1 MQIDLGQSTLILLG
15 LICVLPL
22 LIFVVLAFLVYRR
35 GAQWLES
42 WFEPN
47 PEMLHRRM
55 ETLRQRNPQATTEQL
70 VSKIIHRQ
78 ALRAGMV
85 GAVTGIGGFW
95 TLPIGLPVDLALS
108 FQIQAT
114 LVSFIA
120 YLYGDTRTD
129 SLEAQVRAYLVMTGS
144 SKATQT
150 TTNFLMRVAVRV
162 AGKSFSKVIPLVGA
176 VISFAT
182 NYLIV
187 QLMGRA
193 AARWYTQR
201 VASTNPSSDAPV
213 V

>member
-55 ETLRQRNPQATTEQL
+55 ETLRQNHPNATTEQL

-78 ALRAGMV
+78 ALRAGVV

-108 FQIQAT
+108 YQIQST

-150 TTNFLMRVAVRV
+150 TTNFLMRV

>member
-55 ETLRQRNPQATTEQL
+55 ETLRQNHPNATTEQL

-78 ALRAGMV
+78 ALRAGVV

-108 FQIQAT
+108 YQIQST

-150 TTNFLMRVAVRV
+150 TTNFLMRVA
-162 AGKSFSKVIPLVGA
+162 GKSFSKVIPLVGA
-176 VISFAT
+176 AISFAT

-201 VASTNPSSDAPV
+201 AASTNPSSDAPIV
-213 V
+213 